1 MSHDE
6 THLQDMSL
14 QGTAASGESPTTPQ
28 HMGLHPLLGAI
39 SSPGQISMFMT
50 GQDVSPHQ

>member
-14 QGTAASGESPTTPQ
+14 QGTAASGESPTAPQ